1 MKLKNISILT
11 LLEAPNSSLGL
22 LRGSEFGFWEYAG
35 VLWKIEGGLWFCR
48 YAELPWTMDGTL
60 PSIELLSPWLP
71 QDCSC
76 VPVSLLV
83 AALWS
88 FFENWVA
95 VARAPAIAAV
105 TLADFCN
112 VDLEATNVRDPGFKE
127 KGSLGSGRGN
137 LTASGPWTGERP
149 PHSPI
154 IDLWDGK

>member
-60 PSIELLSPWLP
+60 PSTELLSPWLP

-88 FFENWVA
+88 FFENWVVA
-95 VARAPAIAAV
+95 ARAPAIAAV
-105 TLADFCN
+105 TLADFQC
-112 VDLEATNVRDPGFKE
+112 GF
-127 KGSLGSGRGN
+127 GSSKCKRSWLQR
-137 LTASGPWTGERP
+137 ERISRIWKRELDRQWALNRWKA